1 MCQIEVKV
9 SKKNAKFVLYNHL
22 FSKGKQSFSLDEL
35 QSELETLYGLEMETS
50 ELQNEIDDYL
60 NSGLVIHD
68 LNRYECCME

>member
-50 ELQNEIDDYL
+50 ELKNEIDDYL